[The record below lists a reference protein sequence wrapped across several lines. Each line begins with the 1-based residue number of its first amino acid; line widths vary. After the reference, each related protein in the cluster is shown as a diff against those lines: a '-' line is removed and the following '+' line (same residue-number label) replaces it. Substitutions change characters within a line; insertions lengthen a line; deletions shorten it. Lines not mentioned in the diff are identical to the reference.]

1 MAVYEF
7 ECQSCGKRFEI
18 SVAITEHDRL
28 KNRPPACP
36 TCGKPKIRQLASTF
50 SCKAPLASTERFAA
64 EGNVHTDV
72 GWRPATSV
80 RPLSRLLS
88 QQPPSAASLGLGVFL
103 GASSP
108 RDFTTRALDR

>member
-80 RPLSRLLS
+80 RPLSRLPS

-103 GASSP
+103 GGSSP